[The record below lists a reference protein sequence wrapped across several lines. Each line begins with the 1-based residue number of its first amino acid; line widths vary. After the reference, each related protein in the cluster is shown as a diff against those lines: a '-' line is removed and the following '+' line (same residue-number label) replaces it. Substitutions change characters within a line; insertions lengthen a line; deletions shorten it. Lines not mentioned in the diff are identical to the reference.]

1 MRNTPRIL
9 AALGVV
15 MLIVIIWRVATG
27 GPLGPKS
34 FAFIAA
40 TVIVWI
46 VAVVTGMRTP
56 RTTVPPR
63 V

>member
-15 MLIVIIWRVATG
+15 MLIVIIWRVVTG
-27 GPLGPKS
+27 GPIGPKTY
-34 FAFIAA
+34 AFIAA
-40 TVIVWI
+40 TAVVW
-46 VAVVTGMRTP
+46 VGAVVTGMRTP
-56 RTTVPPR
+56 RAAVPPR

>member
-15 MLIVIIWRVATG
+15 MLIVIIWRVVTG
-27 GPLGPKS
+27 GPIGPKS
-34 FAFIAA
+34 YALIAA
-40 TVIVWI
+40 MVVVWI
-46 VAVVTGMRTP
+46 AAAVLARRTP
-56 RTTVPPR
+56 GATVPPR